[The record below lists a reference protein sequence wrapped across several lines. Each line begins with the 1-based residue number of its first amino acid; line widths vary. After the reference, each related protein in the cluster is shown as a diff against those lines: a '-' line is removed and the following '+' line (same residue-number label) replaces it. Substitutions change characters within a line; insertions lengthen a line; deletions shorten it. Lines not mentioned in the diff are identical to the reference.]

1 MALALRE
8 RRAIDAE
15 TAFAIIGAARRF
27 EPVRRARA
35 RLAVVSFP
43 EGQDLRTTPEAS
55 AADSTDES
63 PSARW
68 QRLMVAAQA
77 GDQRAYAA
85 LLQDGAKFVRV
96 IARRY
101 HRDAG
106 AIEDVVQETLLSI
119 HRIRH
124 TYEPG
129 RPVEPWI
136 AAVAKAR
143 AIDAL
148 RSNKR
153 RSALET
159 EISSEALAAVPD
171 QSTGPTLEASSEVA
185 AALASLPAGQRAAV
199 RMLKIEEMS
208 LAQAAEASGQSVPAL
223 KSMLHRAMV
232 SLRASLKG
240 GRDA

>member
-1 MALALRE
+1 VPTALRE
-8 RRAIDAE
+8 RRAIDAG
-15 TAFAIIGAARRF
+15 TAFAIIETARRF
-27 EPVRRARA
+27 ELARRARA
-35 RLAVVSFP
+35 RFALVRYP
-43 EGQDLRTTPEAS
+43 EGQDLQKAPEAS
-55 AADSTDES
+55 AGDSIDES

-85 LLQDGAKFVRV
+85 LLQEAAKFVRV

-129 RPVEPWI
+129 RPVEPWV

-148 RSNKR
+148 RSHKR
-153 RSALET
+153 RSALEM
-159 EISSEALAAVPD
+159 EISTEALAAVPD
-171 QSTGPTLEASSEVA
+171 RSAGPTLEVSSEVA
-185 AALASLPAGQRAAV
+185 AALASLPLGQRAAV

-223 KSMLHRAMV
+223 KSMLHRAML
-232 SLRASLKG
+232 SLRASLRG
-240 GRDA
+240 GGDA